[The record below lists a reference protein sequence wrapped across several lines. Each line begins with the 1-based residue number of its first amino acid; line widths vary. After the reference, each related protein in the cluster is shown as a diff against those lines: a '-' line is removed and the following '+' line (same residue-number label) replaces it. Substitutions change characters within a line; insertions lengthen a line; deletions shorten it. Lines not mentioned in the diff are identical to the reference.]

1 MKNFILLLIS
11 LLFIFNS
18 YIFGMYGNEDD
29 WIDFLT
35 DANQF
40 RARMDQL
47 GFVLGDETIK
57 GTFGFRTDEGTLGS
71 IINGAVSGD
80 KLTVSHYFTPTV
92 SAGIGYTSSIFGIGL
107 GYNFT
112 YINNNLQVHTP
123 VLTINALDNNLRI
136 AIPLQIAVSDTIVNT
151 DRFGTYTGISTST
164 QIRYYTGI
172 DSINALRLYI
182 NYGRNSYENMFLAQS
197 LGFEFRMYFLNSYI
211 NDVNINPFI
220 KVQYNTALGSE
231 GKPISSSHVLSSSV
245 MNYKDLS
252 LRYDYDIYDIEV
264 TAVLSLSANS
274 DIVSLYVEPSLG
286 YKIVETGF
294 KTELPEYYL
303 TWGAYTEMYI
313 TPAEDLEWYFEMDIN
328 NSSAVD
334 TANNSVIP
342 VYFETT
348 TGITWY
354 LPSFSDAE

>member
-1 MKNFILLLIS
+1 
-11 LLFIFNS
+11 
-18 YIFGMYGNEDD
+18 
-29 WIDFLT
+29 
-35 DANQF
+35 
-40 RARMDQL
+40 
-47 GFVLGDETIK
+47 
-57 GTFGFRTDEGTLGS
+57 
-71 IINGAVSGD
+71 
-80 KLTVSHYFTPTV
+80 
-92 SAGIGYTSSIFGIGL
+92 
-107 GYNFT
+107 
-112 YINNNLQVHTP
+112 
-123 VLTINALDNNLRI
+123 
-136 AIPLQIAVSDTIVNT
+136 
-151 DRFGTYTGISTST
+151 
-164 QIRYYTGI
+164 
-172 DSINALRLYI
+172 
-182 NYGRNSYENMFLAQS
+182 
-197 LGFEFRMYFLNSYI
+197 
-211 NDVNINPFI
+211 
-220 KVQYNTALGSE
+220 
-231 GKPISSSHVLSSSV
+231 

-328 NSSAVD
+328 NNSAVD

-354 LPSFSDAE
+354 LPSFSNAE

>member
-1 MKNFILLLIS
+1 MKNFLLSLIS

-18 YIFGMYGNEDD
+18 YIFGMYGNGDD

-57 GTFGFRTDEGTLGS
+57 GTFGFRTDSGNLSS
-71 IINGAVSGD
+71 ILYSSSFLNNLQLDSTI
-80 KLTVSHYFTPTV
+80 
-92 SAGIGYTSSIFGIGL
+92 SAGLGYTSSIFGIGL

-123 VLTINALDNNLRI
+123 VLTINALNNNLRI
-136 AIPLQIAVSDTIVNT
+136 AIPLQIAVSDTIVNA
-151 DRFGTYTGISTST
+151 DLFGTYTGISTST

-245 MNYKDLS
+245 MDYKDLS
-252 LRYDYDIYDIEV
+252 LRYDYNMYDIEV
-264 TAVLSLSANS
+264 TAVLSLAANS

-286 YKIVETGF
+286 YKIVGTGF

-313 TPAEDLEWYFEMDIN
+313 TPVEDLEWYFEMDVN
-328 NSSAVD
+328 GNVTGKDKVANVD
-334 TANNSVIP
+334 LIP

-354 LPSFSDAE
+354 LPSFSNAE